1 MHSLRLKVLAAG
13 WAGLSSLLSDSFSSE
28 VDILTVGLRTLTV
41 QRRRK
46 PTGLHADG
54 HRDQF
59 SLDLITLFLL
69 DLTVLFSLSI

>member
-1 MHSLRLKVLAAG
+1 MHSLRSKVLAAG
-13 WAGLSSLLSDSFSSE
+13 WPVKPALGLILFGGRHFDSGTSNPDSSAAAK
-28 VDILTVGLRTLTV
+28 TH
-41 QRRRK
+41 
-46 PTGLHADG
+46 LHADG